1 MIIYISISIY
11 LSIYLSIYIYI
22 YIYTVPMPGGQDQTH
37 DVVNPSYAEAVADGA
52 RVPVQDEL
60 QPWLPYF
67 LQVVKHFR

>member
-1 MIIYISISIY
+1 
-11 LSIYLSIYIYI
+11 
-22 YIYTVPMPGGQDQTH
+22 MPGGQDQTH